1 MKYFTTVAF
10 TLFIISGSLFAQ
22 GWKAFVESGGSNTAV
37 PFCDA
42 VQNGIVQLTPA
53 NLTEYWTRF
62 LLEDTFY
69 VRNDFAIEVRWKNAK
84 SDGGIESFD
93 TGLYLEGCGIDAGAT
108 LMGELSAIQFN
119 SIYAGAALAFERPE
133 LVLDFSD
140 WSVVSFVFKNNVLY
154 AAQNGNVFYTLPY
167 AGEITFI
174 ESLLLRFKGAGQL
187 DYIKLYDGSAQL
199 IWQEDFTDC
208 NLLATAPGWEQNFVL
223 QVSNDTLV
231 CSGESV
237 NLQANQLEGAVYNW
251 TGPNGFTA
259 DQRIASLSGINPS
272 DTGYYYLTADIKGCL
287 TLQDSVHIGL
297 IPVDAPIPG
306 FLGNDTTLCLGTTF
320 RVGRAYPCATY
331 RWQDGSTSA
340 NFTIANGGSYWV
352 EIDIDGSKYRDSIR
366 IDYYALPNINLGND
380 TTLCPGDTLLL
391 DAFLPTAAS
400 YQWQDN
406 SNGSTFVVQTSGTYE
421 VVLTDVCGNQA
432 SDEIDVTYFNV
443 LQTINLG
450 NDTTLCPGELLL
462 LDATDPAAI
471 SYRWQDGSMQPTFQA
486 DEPGVYAVTLQDN
499 CNHILTDTIQLQYFE
514 VIQSVSLG
522 KDTTLCPGEVLL
534 LDVTNSA
541 IARYTWQDGSMN
553 STFAVQ
559 SPGTYTIN
567 VEDNCG
573 NTATDTIQVQYFEV
587 LQPINL
593 GNDTTLCPGS
603 SLLLDARDVA
613 AITYIWQDGTT
624 NSQLEA
630 NQAGIYTVTLEDNC
644 GNKRSDDI
652 EVAYFETIESIE
664 LGNDT
669 ILCKG
674 ETLLLDANDPIII
687 SYRWQDNSTAPTFRV
702 DREGL
707 YTLTVQ
713 DRCGNLASDALVVQY
728 EEIPFANIGTD
739 TTACQG
745 NVFRIDA
752 TAFNASYYIWQ
763 DGWGEAIYP
772 AQETG
777 SYAVEVGNQ
786 CGANTYTVFVE
797 FLDCG
802 PCKIGI
808 PSAFSPNDDG
818 VNDLLSVFS
827 NCNFVKFEWRIFS
840 RWGTLLFN
848 TQNPQDT
855 WDGKFQGAVLQPGV
869 YIWALTYES
878 DDGSA
883 TTLYGDVAII
893 R

>member
-10 TLFIISGSLFAQ
+10 TLFTISGALYAQ

-42 VQNGIVQLTPA
+42 VQNGIVQLTPT

-84 SDGGIESFD
+84 TDGGIESFD

-119 SIYAGAALAFERPE
+119 SIYAGTALAFERPE

-140 WSVVSFVFKNNVLY
+140 WSIVTFVFKNNVLY

-187 DYIKLYDGSAQL
+187 DYIKLYDGNAQL
-199 IWQEDFTDC
+199 IWQEEFTDC
-208 NLLATAPGWEQNFVL
+208 NLLATAPSWVQNFQL
-223 QVSNDTLV
+223 QVSNDTTV
-231 CSGESV
+231 CKGESV
-237 NLQANQLEGAVYNW
+237 NLQANQLEGAAYNW
-251 TGPNGFTA
+251 SGPNGFTA
-259 DQRIASLSGINPS
+259 DQRIASLPSINPS
-272 DTGYYYLTADIKGCL
+272 DTGYYDLTADIKGCL
-287 TLQDSVHIGL
+287 SLRDSVYIGL
-297 IPVDAPIPG
+297 IPVDVPASD
-306 FLGNDTTLCLGTTF
+306 FLGNDTTLCLGATLT
-320 RVGRAYPCATY
+320 VGKTYPCATY
-331 RWQDGSTSA
+331 RWQDGSIAA
-340 NFTIANGGSYWV
+340 NFTISSSGSYWV
-352 EIDIDGSKYRDSIR
+352 EIDIDGSKYKDSIR
-366 IDYYALPNINLGND
+366 VDYYALPKIGLGND

-391 DAFLPTAAS
+391 NAFLPTAAT
-400 YQWQDN
+400 YRWQDN
-406 SNGSTFVVQTSGTYE
+406 SQGATFKVQAPGLYE
-421 VVLTDVCGNQA
+421 VILTDICGNQT
-432 SDEIDVTYFNV
+432 SDEIEVAYFDV

-450 NDTTLCPGELLL
+450 NDTTLCPGERLL
-462 LDATDPAAI
+462 LDASDPAAI
-471 SYRWQDGSMQPTFQA
+471 RYRWQDGSTQPTFQA
-486 DEPGVYAVTLQDN
+486 NEPGVYTVTLQDN
-499 CNHILTDTIQLQYFE
+499 CNHILSDTIQLQYFE
-514 VIQSVSLG
+514 VIQSVNLG

-534 LDVTNSA
+534 LDVTNGA
-541 IARYTWQDGSMN
+541 VAQYFWQDGSTN
-553 STFAVQ
+553 ATFTVQ
-559 SPGTYTIN
+559 SPGTYSIR

-573 NTATDTIQVQYFEV
+573 NTAIDAIEVQYFQV
-587 LQPINL
+587 LQPVNL

-603 SLLLDARDVA
+603 SLLLDATDA
-613 AITYIWQDGTT
+613 AALTYIWQDGTT
-624 NSQLEA
+624 NTQFKVE
-630 NQAGIYTVTLEDNC
+630 QAGIYTVTLEDNC

-652 EVAYFETIESIE
+652 EVAYFETIETIE

-669 ILCKG
+669 ILCEG
-674 ETLLLDANDPIII
+674 ETLLLDANNPIIT

-713 DRCGNLASDALVVQY
+713 DYCGNLASDALVVQY
-728 EEIPFANIGTD
+728 EEIPTANIGAD
-739 TTACQG
+739 TIACEG
-745 NVFRIDA
+745 NVFPIDA
-752 TAFNASYYIWQ
+752 TASNASYYIWQ
-763 DGWGEAIYP
+763 DGWGDSIYP
-772 AQETG
+772 AVTTG

-786 CGANTYTVFVE
+786 CGSNSYTIFIEFV
-797 FLDCG
+797 DCG
-802 PCKIGI
+802 PCKIRV
-808 PSAFSPNDDG
+808 PTAFSPNEDG
-818 VNDLLSVFS
+818 VNDLLQVFS

-840 RWGTLLFN
+840 RWGTLLFD
-848 TQNPQDT
+848 TQNPQDS
-855 WDGKFQGAVLQPGV
+855 WDGTLRGAALQTGV
-869 YIWALTYES
+869 YIWSLTYES